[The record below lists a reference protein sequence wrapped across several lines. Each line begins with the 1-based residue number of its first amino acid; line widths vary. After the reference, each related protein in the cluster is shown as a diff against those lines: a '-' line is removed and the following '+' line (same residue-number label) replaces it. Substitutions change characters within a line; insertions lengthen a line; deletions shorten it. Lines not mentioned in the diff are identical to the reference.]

1 MPLASLEILIKSWSK
16 SWELPA
22 QLNPWQ
28 WAEANLE
35 FSSRVSPL
43 PGRYSTAA
51 TPYVREVLEAAADPK
66 VRHITLC
73 WSAQS
78 SKTTTGMVI
87 ILYCIDNDPG
97 NVLLV
102 RPSLQAAKSLSE
114 NKIMPIIDEN
124 PVLSRHKTSDIN
136 DFQKTMVKLKHM
148 VIFVR
153 GANPNQLSAESC
165 KVVFLDET
173 DKYEGYKEESDEADL
188 ISLAYERTKFYKN
201 HLKLDTST
209 PTIPSGAIWQ
219 LFEEGSKEI
228 FVMPCPHCGAEFN
241 FKMAYFRFDKSD
253 PRKTAAFEC
262 PHCAAAVEEKHKHSM
277 MLAGRWLRQNH
288 DAAEEHRSFHL
299 PEFYSPVTRWGEL
312 AEKFLKAQAKAK
324 VGDFGPLHN
333 FVNSSLAEPWNPAE
347 NARREASQLLALC
360 DDRPVGIVPDEAV
373 GLTIGIDTQDLY
385 FEYVVRA
392 WGRDSLESWQ
402 VQHGKADDFDALK
415 NILASEFPSTSGTK
429 TFKITAG
436 LFDSGGHRTSEVY
449 DFCRNNPGLRLR
461 PSKGERTMSR
471 PWEITKIDKLPN
483 GNPLPGGVKLVRV
496 NTTYYKDLLAG
507 KISLASDQP
516 GAFHLHSEPDDDY
529 IAHMTAEYRD
539 SKGVWQCPA
548 SKRNESWD
556 CEVLNL
562 CCVDMIG
569 LRFVV
574 ARQAIQQQPA
584 TAAPVAPI
592 QPKPEAPKPK
602 PAKPKC
608 NPYIEEY

>member
-1 MPLASLEILIKSWSK
+1 MPLANLKTLIDSWSK

-87 ILYCIDNDPG
+87 VLYCIDNDPG

-114 NKIMPIIDEN
+114 NKVMPIIDEN
-124 PVLSRHKTSDIN
+124 PILTRHKTSDVN
-136 DFQKTMVKLKHM
+136 DFQKTMIKLKHM
-148 VIFVR
+148 VIFFR

-173 DKYEGYKEESDEADL
+173 DKYEGYNEDSDEADL

-209 PTIPSGAIWQ
+209 PTIPSGSIWQ
-219 LFEEGSKEI
+219 LLEEGTKEI
-228 FVMPCPHCGAEFN
+228 YVMPCPHCGAEFN
-241 FKMAYFRFDKSD
+241 FKMAYFRFDKAS
-253 PRKTAAFEC
+253 PRKSAAFEC
-262 PHCAAAVEEKHKHSM
+262 PHCLERVEERHKHSM
-277 MLAGRWLRQNH
+277 MLAGRWFKQN
-288 DAAEEHRSFHL
+288 AEAPEEHRSFHL

-312 AEKFLKAQAKAK
+312 AEKFLKAQAKAQ

-333 FVNSSLAEPWNPAE
+333 FINSSLAEPWNPAE
-347 NARREASQLLALC
+347 NAKREASQLFALA
-360 DDRPVGIVPDEAV
+360 DHRPAEVVPDEAI

-385 FEYVVRA
+385 FEYVIRA
-392 WGRDSLESWQ
+392 WGANSLESWL
-402 VQHGKADDFDALK
+402 VSHGRADSFEALK
-415 NILASEFPSTSGTK
+415 AVLAAEFVSESGAK
-429 TFKITAG
+429 TFKISAG

-449 DFCRNNPGLRLR
+449 DFCRNNPAFRVR
-461 PSKGERTMSR
+461 PSKGERTINR
-471 PWEITKIDKLPN
+471 PWDITKIDKMPN
-483 GNPLPGGVKLVRV
+483 GNPLPGGIKLVRV
-496 NTTYYKDLLAG
+496 NTTYYKNLLAG
-507 KISLASDQP
+507 KISLEPDQP
-516 GAFHLHSEPDDDY
+516 GAFRLHSNPDDDY

-569 LRFVV
+569 LKFIL
-574 ARQAIQQQPA
+574 ARKKIQQANLQPT
-584 TAAPVAPI
+584 TAGTQKANK
-592 QPKPEAPKPK
+592 QPRP
-602 PAKPKC
+602 
-608 NPYIEEY
+608 NPYLEEY